1 LAIAKDSVRL
11 KPMTPLPSH
20 QSELVEEALG
30 DIYECREENVVTTEA
45 VIAVLDKNTQP
56 KILEEL
62 IQKRLVETTDG
73 QVRFSSEGEQIAS
86 HVIRRK
92 RLAERLLKDV
102 LNLSDEHVDPAA
114 CQWEHV
120 LSKEVTNS
128 ICTFLGHP
136 SQSPTDKAIP
146 PGECCQASAQEVAPI
161 ICSLDKLG
169 AGEKGKITYLLLKR
183 NPDLHRLLSMGLAPG
198 AIVEVLQRYP
208 TFVIDVNES
217 QLAFDKSIAES
228 IFVHPVSHA

>member
-1 LAIAKDSVRL
+1 
-11 KPMTPLPSH
+11 MTPLPSH

-30 DIYECREENVVTTEA
+30 NIFECREENVITAEA
-45 VIAVLDKNTQP
+45 VREALDRHTQP
-56 KILEEL
+56 QALDDL
-62 IQKRLVETTDG
+62 ISKKLVQIIDG
-73 QVRFSSEGEQIAS
+73 QVQLSPQAELIAT

-136 SQSPTDKAIP
+136 SQSPHEQAIP
-146 PGECCQASAQEVAPI
+146 PGECCQSSKQEVTPI
-161 ICSLDKLG
+161 ICSLDNLG
-169 AGEKGKITYLLLKR
+169 AGEKGKITYLLLKK
-183 NPDLHRLLSMGLAPG
+183 NPDLHRLLSMGLVPG
-198 AIVEVLQRYP
+198 AIIEVLQRYP
-208 TFVIDVNES
+208 TFVIDLNES
-217 QLAFDKSIAES
+217 QLAFDKSIAEA
-228 IFVHPVSHA
+228 IFVHPVGSKH